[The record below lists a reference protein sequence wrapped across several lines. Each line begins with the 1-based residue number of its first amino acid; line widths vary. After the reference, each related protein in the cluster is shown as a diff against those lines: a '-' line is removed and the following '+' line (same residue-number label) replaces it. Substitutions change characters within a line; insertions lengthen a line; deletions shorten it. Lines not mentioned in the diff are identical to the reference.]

1 MNQTNVSG
9 FREKMVRS
17 FYMVQKWKSSE
28 NKIFFTTHLK
38 LYSFIFTKIEKFT
51 QKKNTQP
58 IFHST
63 LHSLR
68 TIVKTTTQDYGRI
81 QSKRDNLFH
90 PRNREGSRR
99 ALREIQEVRMLL
111 TPTIVCRSGA
121 KVTALLP
128 LVNLQEPIAML
139 KTILR

>member
-1 MNQTNVSG
+1 
-9 FREKMVRS
+9 MVRS
-17 FYMVQKWKSSE
+17 FYMVQKWYKSG
-28 NKIFFTTHLK
+28 NQVNRIKYFFTTHLK

-51 QKKNTQP
+51 RKKKKNTQP

-63 LHSLR
+63 RHSLR